1 MEANFSLTHSAYIE
15 KNKRLAVIG
24 AFSGMACADWRK
36 FASYSKLISQFPKSR
51 WLDYGCGPA
60 TQYKILE
67 NGLDGGMLKIAK
79 ETSSSFY
86 LYDPCHEP
94 FTVFPVEPTFDGVLC
109 IDVLE
114 HIPESDIDNTLEYL
128 FSVCTKWMY
137 LFISNK
143 KNAHNFLD
151 SHESTHCTIKTKDEW
166 IDLIYPF
173 CLKKKIQLIIQTDDS
188 GLFDG
193 NGFTSD
199 YFNVPAHI
207 VSLIKRK
214 FEVDVFNGKPVFID
228 HKIHF

>member
-1 MEANFSLTHSAYIE
+1 MEADFSLTHAEYIE
-15 KNKRLAVIG
+15 KNKRLADIG
-24 AFSGMACADWRK
+24 VFSGMACADWRK
-36 FASYSKLISQFPKSR
+36 FASYSKLVSQFPGSR

-60 TQYKILE
+60 TQYGE
-67 NGLDGGMLKIAK
+67 GGGMNKLAI
-79 ETSSSFY
+79 ETQSTYY
-86 LYDPCHEP
+86 LYDPCHSQYNI
-94 FTVFPVEPTFDGVLC
+94 FPEEKFDGVFC
-109 IDVLE
+109 VDVLE
-114 HIPESDIDNTLEYL
+114 HIPNTDTIKTLDYL
-128 FSVCTKWMY
+128 FSVCSKWMY

-166 IDLIYPF
+166 LDIITPYA
-173 CLKKKIQLIIQTDDS
+173 LKHKVQLIVQTDDN

-199 YFNVPAHI
+199 YFNVPEHI

-214 FEVDVFNGKPVFID
+214 FEVDVFNKKPLFID